1 MKTSRLAVD
10 LLGACVVAAG
20 LAAPLAAGATPQFS
34 TGGTITFTGAIVA
47 PSYGIATSVS
57 EYSQGFRTD
66 VPLNRNA
73 STVDVKF
80 TRAPN
85 TSTAAHVYVLVNTAS
100 GVTAPRTL
108 TTRFVDNAK
117 RAAPQTGT
125 QFSMGRA
132 GGTLSIASGAVGE
145 SAVTVVVSYD

>member
-1 MKTSRLAVD
+1 MKTSKLAVD
-10 LLGACVVAAG
+10 LLGVCVVAAG
-20 LAAPLAAGATPQFS
+20 LAAPLAAAAAQFS
-34 TGGTITFTGAIVA
+34 TGGTITFTGVIVA
-47 PSYGIATSVS
+47 PSYGIATSIS
-57 EYSQGFRTD
+57 ENSQGFRTD
-66 VPLNRNA
+66 VPSNRNA

-80 TRAPN
+80 TPAPH

-108 TTRFVDNAK
+108 TTRFIDNAK

-125 QFSMGRA
+125 QFDMGRA
-132 GGTLSIASGAVGE
+132 GGTLSIASGAAGE

>member
-10 LLGACVVAAG
+10 LLGVCVVAAG
-20 LAAPLAAGATPQFS
+20 LAAPLAAAAAQFS

-57 EYSQGFRTD
+57 EHSQGFRTD
-66 VPLNRNA
+66 MPSNRSA

-80 TRAPN
+80 TPAPH
-85 TSTAAHVYVLVNTAS
+85 TSTTAHVYVLVNTAS

-108 TTRFVDNAK
+108 TTRFIDNAK
-117 RAAPQTGT
+117 RDAPQTGA
-125 QFSMGRA
+125 QFSMSRA
-132 GGTLSIASGAVGE
+132 GGTLSIASGAVSE
-145 SAVTVVVSYD
+145 SAATVVVSYD